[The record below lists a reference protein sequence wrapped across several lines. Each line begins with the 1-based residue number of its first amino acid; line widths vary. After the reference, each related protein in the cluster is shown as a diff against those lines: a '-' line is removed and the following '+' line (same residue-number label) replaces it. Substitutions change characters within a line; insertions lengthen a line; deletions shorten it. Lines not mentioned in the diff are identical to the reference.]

1 MMIAME
7 IAQITSTYFSDKE
20 LTGKVKTTIP
30 IILNTSNYSVLARA
44 VAHSKYRC
52 CLVINKDK
60 RFINIVTQGDVL
72 RFTEKLS
79 MKDCLTSDVLK
90 VKKKPLVA
98 LNSAQSKEIIDIN
111 GVSVIPLVNTQYHL
125 IGVSLL
131 DNNPSIN
138 SQKVDNLRIG
148 LVMSGG
154 KGKRLYP
161 LTKEIPKPLL
171 PLGHQSVLE
180 HVLDSLNHVGIEKYI
195 LMTGHLSE
203 KFIEFQEKSARQLSV
218 FVEDNPLGTGGPLL
232 KWFFDDHVKI
242 NSYIKQY
249 GSFTL
254 LVCNGDLIFD
264 IPNKII
270 SDFEDSEDSITLIAR
285 NNFHP
290 IKFGVL
296 SIDNESYLSSFKEKP
311 IYEFLVNTGIYL
323 FKIDQS
329 FLKIIDNYKINKIDM
344 PDLLLSLEKNHG
356 LKVKVAEIHGNYIDV
371 GTKEDLIEVS
381 AFFKEK

>member
-1 MMIAME
+1 MFDMMIAME

-195 LMTGHLSE
+195 LMTGHL
-203 KFIEFQEKSARQLSV
+203 R
-218 FVEDNPLGTGGPLL
+218 
-232 KWFFDDHVKI
+232 KI
-242 NSYIKQY
+242 S
-249 GSFTL
+249 SS
-254 LVCNGDLIFD
+254 
-264 IPNKII
+264 II
-270 SDFEDSEDSITLIAR
+270 SFCR
-285 NNFHP
+285 R
-290 IKFGVL
+290 
-296 SIDNESYLSSFKEKP
+296 
-311 IYEFLVNTGIYL
+311 
-323 FKIDQS
+323 
-329 FLKIIDNYKINKIDM
+329 
-344 PDLLLSLEKNHG
+344 
-356 LKVKVAEIHGNYIDV
+356 
-371 GTKEDLIEVS
+371 
-381 AFFKEK
+381 